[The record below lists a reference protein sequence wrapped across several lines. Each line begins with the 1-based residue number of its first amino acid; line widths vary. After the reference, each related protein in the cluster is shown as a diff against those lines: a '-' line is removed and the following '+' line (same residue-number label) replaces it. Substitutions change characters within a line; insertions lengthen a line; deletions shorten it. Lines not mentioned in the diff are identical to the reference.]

1 MAVVVTLKY
10 ESDFDPAVH
19 AGTRRGDK
27 GESICLGQHKRLYRT
42 VDQWLGLA
50 GTDLDATRRCVEE
63 TARGLQ
69 GARGI
74 CRRRD
79 GQAGYPEAFVL
90 YGTGWTCNPKEGSA
104 AAHLGRRAE
113 RWAARLGRGAG
124 CS

>member
-79 GQAGYPEAFVL
+79 RQAGYPAALVL
-90 YGTGWTCNPKEGSA
+90 YGTGWAGHPDEGSA
-104 AAHLGRRAE
+104 GGHLGR
-113 RWAARLGRGAG
+113 AARRRAGPLRRGG
-124 CS
+124 